1 MLNFLKLADDIFQK
15 YDCGSI
21 EETEQEYV
29 LRLDSDSWLKAS
41 TVIHNITK
49 IHWNVDIKPRLMDG
63 KLSYVEYL
71 IWKARTPLR
80 RYEQELFIATA
91 AMLAAEKF
99 LSGMFQDNVKM

>member
-41 TVIHNITK
+41 TV
-49 IHWNVDIKPRLMDG
+49 
-63 KLSYVEYL
+63 
-71 IWKARTPLR
+71 
-80 RYEQELFIATA
+80 
-91 AMLAAEKF
+91 
-99 LSGMFQDNVKM
+99 FQDNVKM